1 VGIIAIII
9 SLIAVVLVYLFAIKK
24 PTAGE
29 AA

>member
-24 PTAGE
+24 PAGE